1 MDHETLCLISL
12 NAYHRISKDSFFRRP
27 LRKDDVPLA
36 KNTLVFLGFSE
47 LLHLSKERKDY
58 FLILKTIENDVDGV
72 YEMLKTG
79 EKEKFEESFEK
90 LKTGAKEETLNK
102 FEKYFA
108 EEEKKI

>member
-1 MDHETLCLISL
+1 MRAEIKCLISL
-12 NAYHRISKDSFFRRP
+12 NAYHKLYPNSFFRRP

-90 LKTGAKEETLNK
+90 LKTGTKEESLNK